1 LEIYAPE
8 ELPAELVDTVLANIL
23 AGPLIALAPRL
34 IGLLR
39 PAGDVVLSGVLADQ
53 VESVRDA
60 YAQQIELAPTRLREE
75 WALIYGQKSLF

>member
-1 LEIYAPE
+1 
-8 ELPAELVDTVLANIL
+8 
-23 AGPLIALAPRL
+23 L